1 MTRTEREN
9 AVILIHRHC
18 VPSRTGERYE
28 SHYLKTYFGNALGCY
43 ISNDEFKGIMVEA
56 GIMPLAS
63 SLNKTSHCYKLKRII
78 PDAWSGR
85 MA

>member
-28 SHYLKTYFGNALGCY
+28 SHYLKTYFGAHPINQGE
-43 ISNDEFKGIMVEA
+43 N
-56 GIMPLAS
+56 
-63 SLNKTSHCYKLKRII
+63 SLIL
-78 PDAWSGR
+78 
-85 MA
+85 